1 MPEACAPPF
10 GDSAAAWLA
19 FFLANSIAAS
29 SGVRLRVSGDCAL
42 SFSLASGFLCSL
54 GSLASLT
61 SLTSFLCSLAFVS
74 LLFASCSLT
83 TGSSEAE
90 FAESA
95 SFIGASFAFFVLGAA
110 SSLLAAFLASDSAEA
125 FLAFLSAASRTSGD
139 LPSKV
144 CSICFSIGAA
154 FTFFGLVSAFALG
167 FSFFMVSGA
176 NSIRAAFS
184 SSSLRTLRMF
194 LTLS

>member
-1 MPEACAPPF
+1 MPEDCAPPF

-29 SGVRLRVSGDCAL
+29 SGVRLRVSGALAL
-42 SFSLASGFLCSL
+42 SASLVSESL
-54 GSLASLT
+54 GSLV
-61 SLTSFLCSLAFVS
+61 SFLCSFAFVS
-74 LLFASCSLT
+74 LDFVSLALVSFST
-83 TGSSEAE
+83 ATVSTEEALVV
-90 FAESA
+90 SA
-95 SFIGASFAFFVLGAA
+95 SFAGASFAFFVLGAT
-110 SSLLAAFLASDSAEA
+110 SSLLAAFLASDSTEA

-144 CSICFSIGAA
+144 CSICFSTGAA
-154 FTFFGLVSAFALG
+154 FTFFGLGSAFALG
-167 FSFFMVSGA
+167 FSFLIVSGA

-184 SSSLRTLRMF
+184 SSSLRTLFMF

>member
-54 GSLASLT
+54 GSLGSLA

-144 CSICFSIGAA
+144 CSICFSTGAA

>member
-144 CSICFSIGAA
+144 CSICFSTGAA

>member
-1 MPEACAPPF
+1 MPEDCAPPF

-29 SGVRLRVSGDCAL
+29 SGVRLRVSGALAL
-42 SFSLASGFLCSL
+42 SASLASKSL
-54 GSLASLT
+54 GSLV
-61 SLTSFLCSLAFVS
+61 SFLCSFTFVS
-74 LLFASCSLT
+74 LDFVSLALVSFST
-83 TGSSEAE
+83 AKVSTEEALVV
-90 FAESA
+90 SA
-95 SFIGASFAFFVLGAA
+95 SFAGASFAFFGLGAA
-110 SSLLAAFLASDSAEA
+110 SSLLAAFLASDSTEA

-144 CSICFSIGAA
+144 CSICFSTGAA
-154 FTFFGLVSAFALG
+154 FTFFGLGSAFALG
-167 FSFFMVSGA
+167 FSFLIVSGA

-184 SSSLRTLRMF
+184 SSSLRTLFMF

>member
-1 MPEACAPPF
+1 MPEDCAPPF

-29 SGVRLRVSGDCAL
+29 SGVRLRVSGVLAL
-42 SFSLASGFLCSL
+42 SASLASKSL
-54 GSLASLT
+54 GSLV
-61 SLTSFLCSLAFVS
+61 SFLCSFVFVS
-74 LLFASCSLT
+74 LDFVSLALVSFST
-83 TGSSEAE
+83 AAVSTEEALVV
-90 FAESA
+90 SA
-95 SFIGASFAFFVLGAA
+95 SFAGASFAFFVLGAA
-110 SSLLAAFLASDSAEA
+110 SSLLAAFLASDSTEA

-144 CSICFSIGAA
+144 CSICFSTGAA
-154 FTFFGLVSAFALG
+154 FTFFGLGSAFALG
-167 FSFFMVSGA
+167 FSFLIVSGA

-184 SSSLRTLRMF
+184 SSSLRTLFMF

>member
-1 MPEACAPPF
+1 MPEDCAPPF

-29 SGVRLRVSGDCAL
+29 SGVRLRVSGVLAL
-42 SFSLASGFLCSL
+42 SASLASKSL
-54 GSLASLT
+54 GSLV
-61 SLTSFLCSLAFVS
+61 SFLCSFAFVS
-74 LLFASCSLT
+74 LDFVSLALVSFST
-83 TGSSEAE
+83 ATVSTEEALVV
-90 FAESA
+90 SA
-95 SFIGASFAFFVLGAA
+95 SFAGASFAFFVLGAA
-110 SSLLAAFLASDSAEA
+110 SSLLAAFLASDSTEA

-144 CSICFSIGAA
+144 CSICFSTGAA
-154 FTFFGLVSAFALG
+154 FTFFGLGSAFALG

-184 SSSLRTLRMF
+184 SSSLRTLFMF

>member
-1 MPEACAPPF
+1 M
-10 GDSAAAWLA
+10 
-19 FFLANSIAAS
+19 
-29 SGVRLRVSGDCAL
+29 
-42 SFSLASGFLCSL
+42 ASGFLCSL

-144 CSICFSIGAA
+144 CSICFSTGAA

>member
-54 GSLASLT
+54 GSLA

-144 CSICFSIGAA
+144 CSICFSTGAA